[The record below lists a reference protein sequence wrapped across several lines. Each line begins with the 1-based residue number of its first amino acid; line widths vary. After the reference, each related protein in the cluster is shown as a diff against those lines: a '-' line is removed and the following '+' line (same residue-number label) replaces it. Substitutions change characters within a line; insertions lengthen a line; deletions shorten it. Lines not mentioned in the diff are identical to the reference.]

1 MTNDREEAHKYPLF
15 FFSKSKRLF
24 LHSEFYSFTIQK
36 VSDLSLQVSNF
47 PPSRT
52 TFNPPAPRD
61 INSLIMSLLLNSE
74 LPLETLK
81 EFNNEG
87 MKVQVERAFK
97 SFFFV
102 TKKQ

>member
-1 MTNDREEAHKYPLF
+1 MTNDREEAHKYQLF
-15 FFSKSKRLF
+15 FFSKSKLF

-47 PPSRT
+47 LPSRT
-52 TFNPPAPRD
+52 TFNLPAPRD
-61 INSLIMSLLLNSE
+61 INSLIMSLLVNSE